1 MYRYRHHRKTKL
13 DSGSDTDDLQHLI
26 PDDTRATMSQPEQ
39 PASNLTELTADI
51 VSAYVTHNSVQ
62 SGDLAGLIAVVH
74 AALQGLGTSQQP
86 EAERPQPAVA
96 IRKSVTPDFLISLE
110 DGKPYKTLKRHLAK
124 LGLTP
129 EDYREK
135 WGLAR
140 DYPMVA
146 ANYAQKR
153 SELAKGLGLGQS
165 RKQRAAAATASVQ
178 ETLSGP
184 AEATGP
190 SQEETSAAPAETARP
205 KRRARQTDRDERV
218 RP

>member
-1 MYRYRHHRKTKL
+1 MYRCRHYRETML
-13 DSGSDTDDLQHLI
+13 DSGSDDPQHLI
-26 PDDTRATMSQPEQ
+26 PDDSRATMTQPEQ
-39 PASNLTELTADI
+39 PASDLTELTADI
-51 VSAYVTHNSVQ
+51 VSSYVTHNSVQ
-62 SGDLAGLIAVVH
+62 SGDLAGLIAAVH

-86 EAERPQPAVA
+86 EAERPQPAIP

-153 SELAKGLGLGQS
+153 SGGGN
-165 RKQRAAAATASVQ
+165 
-178 ETLSGP
+178 GF
-184 AEATGP
+184 
-190 SQEETSAAPAETARP
+190 RP
-205 KRRARQTDRDERV
+205 GD
-218 RP
+218 P